1 LQARVAAE
9 AEAAEARA
17 ARRAAEDERSAARRA
32 ALALAEEKEAAARA
46 QALSPRAH
54 DVEAGDGRRQPTR

>member
-1 LQARVAAE
+1 V
-9 AEAAEARA
+9 
-17 ARRAAEDERSAARRA
+17 ARRAAEDERSAVRRA
-32 ALALAEEKEAAARA
+32 ALVLAEEKEEAARA